1 MLNAAMRMDSAT
13 TSIVGVSLSFDTH
26 QGLLAHYSVLVM
38 SSVTFGQ
45 RSSAVQ
51 LLRKRE
57 HSVDTES
64 VPAAEELRVQAEPL
78 AGDTNTETISNSAS
92 SPSTS
97 LQASQTEL
105 GTKEHQ
111 AAVVIQSAFRA
122 FLARRALRALK
133 GLVRLQ
139 ALVRGHAVRKQ
150 AAETLQCMQALVRAQ
165 ARVRARRVR
174 VSLESQGTQKKP
186 PEENVHE
193 DHVRDI
199 EEDWCGSIGSVE
211 EMKAKTLKRQEAA
224 AKRERAMAYALTH
237 QWQASSRKQKAASLQ
252 GQGLAGDENQ
262 WGRNWLER
270 WMAARP
276 WENRLLD
283 SNARDS
289 VTAGDDDDKPAE
301 EGKAKA
307 PDLSKPK
314 GKAPV
319 LASQSNGSRQEK
331 AADHEKSHSDVSG
344 CGSSSGRS
352 ADVQPTVSLES
363 SKVEVKVKAPQEV
376 ADEASSGPSNPASR
390 SASNPKER
398 PARTDAPARKRLS
411 LPNNATA
418 ASRGVGKR
426 PTNSSRS
433 RTNVASRPKNGR
445 GASSPGLE

>member
-1 MLNAAMRMDSAT
+1 
-13 TSIVGVSLSFDTH
+13 
-26 QGLLAHYSVLVM
+26 
-38 SSVTFGQ
+38 
-45 RSSAVQ
+45 
-51 LLRKRE
+51 
-57 HSVDTES
+57 
-64 VPAAEELRVQAEPL
+64 
-78 AGDTNTETISNSAS
+78 
-92 SPSTS
+92 
-97 LQASQTEL
+97 
-105 GTKEHQ
+105 
-111 AAVVIQSAFRA
+111 
-122 FLARRALRALK
+122 
-133 GLVRLQ
+133 
-139 ALVRGHAVRKQ
+139 
-150 AAETLQCMQALVRAQ
+150 
-165 ARVRARRVR
+165 
-174 VSLESQGTQKKP
+174 
-186 PEENVHE
+186 
-193 DHVRDI
+193 
-199 EEDWCGSIGSVE
+199 
-211 EMKAKTLKRQEAA
+211 
-224 AKRERAMAYALTH
+224 
-237 QWQASSRKQKAASLQ
+237 
-252 GQGLAGDENQ
+252 
-262 WGRNWLER
+262 
-270 WMAARP
+270 MAARP
-276 WENRLLD
+276 WENRLID

-411 LPNNATA
+411 LPNNGNSSGLPVYISAIPPFSESCMHLNSERWCALHSNLSATYLCFDMLSLHLSKTSAVGAWKKQLILVTCGAATA

-433 RTNVASRPKNGR
+433 RTSLASRPKNGR